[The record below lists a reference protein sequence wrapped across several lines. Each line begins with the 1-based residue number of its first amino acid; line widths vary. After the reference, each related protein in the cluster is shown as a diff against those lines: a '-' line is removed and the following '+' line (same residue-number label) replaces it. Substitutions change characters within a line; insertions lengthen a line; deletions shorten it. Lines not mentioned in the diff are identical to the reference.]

1 MDPSLPTSIS
11 TRAEFNTALLAA
23 LQDAVRAGTRELW
36 LVDPDFADWPLGERA
51 TVELLTQWAQ
61 APQRRI
67 TLIARHFDEMPRRH
81 PRFVQ
86 WRRHWSHFVEARAV
100 ADLDPSDVPTLLL
113 AGDGLGVQLLDRVHW
128 RGRWFSDEADWRTW
142 REVVDALLQRSSDA
156 FPATTLG
163 I

>member
-1 MDPSLPTSIS
+1 MDETLPTSIS

-23 LQDAVRAGTRELW
+23 LQDAIETNTRELW
-36 LVDPDFADWPLGERA
+36 LVDPDFAAWPLGERA
-51 TVELLTQWAQ
+51 VVDLLTVWAQ

-86 WRRHWSHFVEARAV
+86 WRRYWSHFVQAYAV
-100 ADLDPSDVPTLLL
+100 AELDPSDVPTLLL
-113 AGDGLGVQLLDRVHW
+113 AGDGLGVQLIDRVHW
-128 RGRWFSDEADWRTW
+128 RGRWFRDESDWRTW
-142 REVVDALLQRSSDA
+142 HEVIDALLQRSGDA

-163 I
+163 L